1 MSVEAGIIAA
11 FLAFLAWGF
20 GDFAIQ
26 RSVRRVGAVPAL
38 FFIGIFGL
46 VGLLPFVWQD
56 LPLFFHQEN
65 LAALLFFTGLV
76 TFVYAA
82 FFFQALGK
90 GKISIVEPVMSFEL
104 PLTILLGVLIIHERL
119 TGLQYLLAVVI
130 FLGLIVTV
138 VQREPRHWWNF
149 FRKRQ
154 PRIEQGVI
162 LAVIAVVLSAGANVL
177 TGRLSQ
183 ESKPVLAIWG
193 VNAIYTVCCFIWMLW
208 RREVR
213 GSFQHARKHWRP
225 IVLQG
230 ILDNIAWVSFAAAV
244 LVLPISITIAISESY
259 IALGMLLGILINKER
274 LQRHQYIGIAVTLIA
289 VVALAFASER

>member
-1 MSVEAGIIAA
+1 MSVEAGILAA

-26 RSVRRVGAVPAL
+26 RSVRRVGAVAAL
-38 FFIGIFGL
+38 FFIGLFGL
-46 VGLLPFVWQD
+46 VGLLPFVWED
-56 LPLFFHQEN
+56 LPLFFHVNN

-76 TFVYAA
+76 TFVYAV
-82 FFFQALGK
+82 FFFEALGK

-104 PLTILLGVLIIHERL
+104 PLTILLGVLIIHEHL
-119 TGLQYLLAVVI
+119 TGLQLLLSSVI
-130 FLGLIVTV
+130 FIGLIVTV

-149 FRKRQ
+149 FRSRR
-154 PRIEQGVI
+154 PRLERGVV
-162 LAVIAVVLSAGANVL
+162 LAIAAVALSAGANIL

-193 VNAIYTVCCFIWMLW
+193 VNAIYTICCLAWMLK
-208 RREVR
+208 RGEVR
-213 GSFQHARKHWRP
+213 QAFQHAKKHWQP

-274 LQRHQYIGIAVTLIA
+274 LQRHQYVGIAITLCT
-289 VVALAFASER
+289 VVVLALVSER